1 MVNEMSSDQKP
12 LASFILSL
20 LSGAFIIFT
29 GVICSF
35 YWDTDM
41 PMSWMDGMMHGWEE
55 NMHMWNIGGMAFAM
69 TVLGIVFG
77 MIILVSAIML
87 YLSPTQHQLWGALI
101 IAFSV
106 ISVLSCMGGMGIGL
120 ILGIIGGILGILW
133 KPQESKQS
141 VHG

>member
-20 LSGAFIIFT
+20 LSGAFIIFA

-41 PMSWMDGMMHGWEE
+41 SMSWMDGMMHGWEE

-77 MIILVSAIML
+77 MIILVSAIC
-87 YLSPTQHQLWGALI
+87 SI
-101 IAFSV
+101 
-106 ISVLSCMGGMGIGL
+106 
-120 ILGIIGGILGILW
+120 
-133 KPQESKQS
+133 
-141 VHG
+141 

>member
-1 MVNEMSSDQKP
+1 MS
-12 LASFILSL
+12 
-20 LSGAFIIFT
+20 
-29 GVICSF
+29 
-35 YWDTDM
+35 
-41 PMSWMDGMMHGWEE
+41 MSWMDGMMHGWEE

-106 ISVLSCMGGMGIGL
+106 ISILSCMGGMGIGL